1 MYLSIPTHDLAWL
14 VQTASRPIPA
24 RSTLPAI
31 QGCLIEALS
40 DRVVLSGTNLDW
52 GVRASLPAKVSS
64 SGSLVVSAKILSDVV
79 RTLPPGEVTLSLDES
94 AWALIVKAGSSQMV
108 LNAVPADDFPKW
120 PEPAGGHKISLAA
133 STFRELVRIGATCA
147 VSNPARPLWGA
158 CLIDLLGGE
167 LVMVSTDQFAL
178 SRAKAS
184 METAEARAIVPAN
197 VLQDLARLNLKDKD
211 TEDDEEQVS
220 LELCDGY
227 LYFTSNNISCFTR
240 LIEGQYYA
248 YEQVIPKTFSS
259 TAKVSTEAM
268 AGAASRASIVASE
281 EDRAMRIILDNKSQT
296 LTIRAGSA
304 EKGKMEEALP
314 AQVEGEDIEIWV
326 QHRYVLQALSK
337 IDSEDTMFGMTGQ
350 VSQMVIEPVHDEPAG
365 GAVKS
370 TFVIMPMSPKGAF

>member
-227 LYFTSNNISCFTR
+227 LYFTT
-240 LIEGQYYA
+240 Y
-248 YEQVIPKTFSS
+248 
-259 TAKVSTEAM
+259 
-268 AGAASRASIVASE
+268 RAS
-281 EDRAMRIILDNKSQT
+281 
-296 LTIRAGSA
+296 
-304 EKGKMEEALP
+304 P
-314 AQVEGEDIEIWV
+314 A
-326 QHRYVLQALSK
+326 
-337 IDSEDTMFGMTGQ
+337 
-350 VSQMVIEPVHDEPAG
+350 
-365 GAVKS
+365 
-370 TFVIMPMSPKGAF
+370 